1 MNALNLKT
9 LGEKKLIC
17 DPDRQVQE
25 FMLKIK
31 LFIIQINNFTLN
43 KYEDFNCNSI
53 KLAAKSMRKIE
64 ETLLLWINLESIFSF
79 YNVPLNL
86 MSIILSCYKS

>member
-1 MNALNLKT
+1 MNALNFKT

-31 LFIIQINNFTLN
+31 LIQINNFTLN
-43 KYEDFNCNSI
+43 KYEDFNCNGT

-64 ETLLLWINLESIFSF
+64 ETLLMWINLESIFSF